1 LTKIF
6 KSNNKIFYLTDK
18 SPVCESG
25 GFDVI
30 LSPQF
35 YWVKKVEL
43 PVKRVSQALS
53 LAESV
58 YANSL
63 PEGDFAFE
71 ASKSGDEF
79 VIIAYDK
86 EKIFQVLKEKFIKN
100 AKVSGVYFAQNE
112 FSELDGCC
120 GIDQNSSLINL
131 NGLVLQVPRV
141 CTDSKKEISQYL
153 ENKKLSRNK
162 VTLGAFES
170 SVVDAK
176 EFYLLAAGVVILFA
190 SFVMDTINYKS
201 EINSLEK
208 QKQELVSKYDLPQ
221 TSIQLASIKKSLTKT
236 FTTQKKIRDAV
247 YGANG
252 VGLKKGEFIESI
264 KANSKETVI
273 VIKVSSS
280 NREQEIKRELSK
292 TVDVKSTN
300 IENNNLTIRIG
311 A

>member
-6 KSNNKIFYLTDK
+6 KSNNKIFYLT
-18 SPVCESG
+18 STSSIQESG

-63 PEGDFAFE
+63 PAGDFAFE
-71 ASKSGDEF
+71 ASKSGEEF

-86 EKIFQVLKEKFIKN
+86 EKISQVLKEKFIKN
-100 AKVSGVYFAQNE
+100 AKVSGIYFAQNE

-120 GIDQNSSLINL
+120 GIDQNNSLINL

-141 CTDSKKEISQYL
+141 CTESRKEITSYL

-162 VTLGAFES
+162 ISLGAFES

-176 EFYLLAAGVVILFA
+176 EFYLLAAGVAILFA

-201 EINSLEK
+201 EISSLEK
-208 QKQELVSKYDLPQ
+208 QRVELVSKYDLPQ

-236 FTTQKKIRDAV
+236 FTTQKKIRDALF
-247 YGANG
+247 G
-252 VGLKKGEFIESI
+252 VNSVKLKKGEFIESI

-273 VIKVSSS
+273 VIKVDSN

-292 TVDVKSTN
+292 TINVKSTN
-300 IENNNLTIRIG
+300 VENDNLTIRIG
-311 A
+311 T